1 MKFKYTMNGEP
12 MTAEEIKE
20 KYGSK
25 LLGTMIRAMGY
36 RPVTENPKK
45 EDKTA

>member
-1 MKFKYTMNGEP
+1 MTFKYTMNGEP

-20 KYGSK
+20 KYGAQ
-25 LLGTMIRAMGY
+25 LLDIMIRAMGY
-36 RPVTENPKK
+36 QPVSENPKK